1 LDQLLEGDYSMIT
14 KSVGQSRA
22 EEITEKLFQP
32 DVLATHEYIENHR
45 RKTHLEPEKNLM
57 FAILEDAVRCYRAYA
72 FSKSTPLRRLYLDAE
87 KWMWKNDW
95 QWAFSFRNIC
105 EVLGVDPFCL
115 RRGLLR
121 WKEEQAGT
129 APKTRM
135 CISRRRAA

>member
-1 LDQLLEGDYSMIT
+1 MSSKPFNHART
-14 KSVGQSRA
+14 
-22 EEITEKLFQP
+22 EEIVENVFQP
-32 DVLATHEYIENHR
+32 DVLASHEYIENHR

-72 FSKSTPLRRLYLDAE
+72 FSKSVPLKRLYTDAE

-95 QWAFSFRNIC
+95 EWSFSFRNIC

-121 WKEEQAGT
+121 WKEAQTGT
-129 APKTRM
+129 ESKPKSRM
-135 CISRRRAA
+135 CVSRRRAA